1 MAVARKCDQPD
12 CMAFVHPG
20 CMVPCLGET
29 FKPLWTKKWFC
40 DEHLPSR
47 RGSAAAAAAAT
58 ATVKQPAKV
67 AAAATAKTKTFA
79 DLQTGIEI
87 AAVEDC
93 AKTMRI
99 LGENL
104 IVLGEQTVAAQEHAE
119 KDYKKTV
126 AAQKQAEKDYE
137 KTAKQLATALAQL
150 QEAADPEEAAKV
162 KMNGLFDE
170 LALAMGSVCCTFSL
184 SPKLLTTVLQMFR
197 SNSKSR
203 GWR

>member
-1 MAVARKCDQPD
+1 MAAARKCDQPD

-93 AKTMRI
+93 AQTMRI

-104 IVLGEQTVAAQEHAE
+104 ILLGEQTVAAQKQAK
-119 KDYKKTV
+119 KDYEKTV
-126 AAQKQAEKDYE
+126 AAQKLAEKDYE
-137 KTAKQLATALAQL
+137 KTAEQLANALAQL
-150 QEAADPEEAAKV
+150 QEAKKKV
-162 KMNGLFDE
+162 EPTPLEKLQDTVDAWTEWLDNLIGNAEDGALIDVDE
-170 LALAMGSVCCTFSL
+170 DAIAGYDGRT
-184 SPKLLTTVLQMFR
+184 LQ
-197 SNSKSR
+197 
-203 GWR
+203 